1 MLSVVALLSCQPAG
15 HVGDVVPAAS
25 GERMPAFAGAVGF
38 GRNATGWRG
47 GAVIK
52 VTNRRSADGRGPT

>member
-1 MLSVVALLSCQPAG
+1 
-15 HVGDVVPAAS
+15 
-25 GERMPAFAGAVGF
+25 MPAFAGAVGF